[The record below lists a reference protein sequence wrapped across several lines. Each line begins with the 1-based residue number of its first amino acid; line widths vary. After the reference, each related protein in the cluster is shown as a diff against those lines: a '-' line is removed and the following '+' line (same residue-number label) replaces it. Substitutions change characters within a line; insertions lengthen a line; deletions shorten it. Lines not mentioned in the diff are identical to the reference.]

1 MVNVQG
7 KYNATKIYKGGVEM
21 LVDKIV
27 VKAGYEEIHDK
38 LVEMKERLE
47 EKVRLQVAEEARTI
61 DNMMA
66 ECTEVIQVEVEDEVN
81 EEIVEE

>member
-1 MVNVQG
+1 
-7 KYNATKIYKGGVEM
+7 M

-66 ECTEVIQVEVEDEVN
+66 ECTEVVQVEVEDEVN
-81 EEIVEE
+81 EETVEE

>member
-1 MVNVQG
+1 
-7 KYNATKIYKGGVEM
+7 M

-81 EEIVEE
+81 EETVEE